1 MKLPVTDTCCPGCKR
16 AADGYF
22 NMVSEAGATDL
33 YGVCEIHKVRWY
45 VCRSLL
51 GFPRKTDRYDTE
63 WQTYEEVEP
72 GPSCREEPDYEA
84 QFDQLLADRGID
96 GERGAQIHRI
106 ARRIA
111 DHRVRPRDAPGKPVR
126 GGEFEQDVFL
136 RAVRFEVFDRGF

>member
-1 MKLPVTDTCCPGCKR
+1 MKLPVTDTCCPSCKR

-22 NMVSEAGATDL
+22 NMASEAGATDL

-51 GFPRKTDRYDTE
+51 GFPRRTDRYDME

-96 GERGAQIHRI
+96 L
-106 ARRIA
+106 
-111 DHRVRPRDAPGKPVR
+111 DAIVNVC
-126 GGEFEQDVFL
+126 EQDPEFRKAFYL
-136 RAVRFEVFDRGF
+136 AREQQDQNHEKEINDG

>member
-96 GERGAQIHRI
+96 PEDLDAIVNVCERDPEFQKAFYL
-106 ARRIA
+106 
-111 DHRVRPRDAPGKPVR
+111 VR
-126 GGEFEQDVFL
+126 EQQDQNH
-136 RAVRFEVFDRGF
+136 EKEIDDG

>member
-1 MKLPVTDTCCPGCKR
+1 MKLPVTDTCCPSCKR

-33 YGVCEIHKVRWY
+33 YGVCKIHKVRWY

-63 WQTYEEVEP
+63 WHTYEEVEP

-96 GERGAQIHRI
+96 PEDLDAIVNVCERDPEFRKAFYL
-106 ARRIA
+106 AR
-111 DHRVRPRDAPGKPVR
+111 
-126 GGEFEQDVFL
+126 EQQDQNH
-136 RAVRFEVFDRGF
+136 EKEIDDG

>member
-51 GFPRKTDRYDTE
+51 GFPRKTDRYDTD

-96 GERGAQIHRI
+96 PEDLDAIVNVCERDPEFQKAFYL
-106 ARRIA
+106 
-111 DHRVRPRDAPGKPVR
+111 VR
-126 GGEFEQDVFL
+126 EQQDQNH
-136 RAVRFEVFDRGF
+136 EKEIDDG